1 MSSRGVEK
9 CLNLL
14 PGGGEPA
21 LLIVGLAAAPTPQ
34 SGGHLFGEIPKIPL
48 PGHQTEA
55 IGSLLSRQ
63 DSGCA
68 AAGFCDGIRQ
78 LPEGGVV
85 QPLLK
90 MQHIPCSGIALGN
103 SG

>member
-14 PGGGEPA
+14 PGGSEPA
-21 LLIVGLAAAPTPQ
+21 LLIVGLAAASPPQ
-34 SGGHLFGEIPKIPL
+34 SGGHLFGEIPQVPL

-55 IGSLLSRQ
+55 VGPILPGENGS
-63 DSGCA
+63 GA
-68 AAGFCDGIRQ
+68 AAGFRDGIRQ

-85 QPLLK
+85 QP
-90 MQHIPCSGIALGN
+90 QIGRASCRERV
-103 SG
+103 